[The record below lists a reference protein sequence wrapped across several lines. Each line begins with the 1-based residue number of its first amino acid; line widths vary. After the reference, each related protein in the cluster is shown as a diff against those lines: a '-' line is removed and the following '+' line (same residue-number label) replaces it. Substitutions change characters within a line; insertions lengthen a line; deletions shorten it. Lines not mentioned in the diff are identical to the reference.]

1 MATSFV
7 NVIQLTSYAT
17 DRQTDT
23 WENSLLINLLSK
35 EESREQNRNKHHEW
49 ITINHSL
56 THLTCLQSIE
66 KLSIDRL
73 CATKEKWNKTEKER
87 NLPLSFVHVE
97 MGGRK
102 TRSLTITYRRTSRS
116 FSPGPPTTSRQ
127 LRQRSRGEWTGC
139 ANHFN
144 ISVFLF
150 QVKFPVVFIRKSIG
164 EPFLEITLRCLPLVN
179 DITWSLVIGESR
191 RGNGSARGI
200 EINSVKEGKKVH
212 YYVSL

>member
-1 MATSFV
+1 MPP
-7 NVIQLTSYAT
+7 T
-17 DRQTDT
+17 DKQTPGR
-23 WENSLLINLLSK
+23 NSLLINLLSK

-49 ITINHSL
+49 ITINHSIYSPDL
-56 THLTCLQSIE
+56 PAE
-66 KLSIDRL
+66 LSIDRL

>member
-1 MATSFV
+1 MPP
-7 NVIQLTSYAT
+7 T
-17 DRQTDT
+17 DRQTPGRILCLSIC
-23 WENSLLINLLSK
+23 WAKKNQENKTETSTMNELQS
-35 EESREQNRNKHHEW
+35 
-49 ITINHSL
+49 TTPL

-102 TRSLTITYRRTSRS
+102 TRSLTITYRRPSRS

-139 ANHFN
+139 ATHFN

>member
-1 MATSFV
+1 MPP
-7 NVIQLTSYAT
+7 T
-17 DRQTDT
+17 DRQTPGRILCLSIC
-23 WENSLLINLLSK
+23 WAKKNQENKTETSTMNELQS
-35 EESREQNRNKHHEW
+35 
-49 ITINHSL
+49 TTPL
-56 THLTCLQSIE
+56 THLTCPQSIE

-102 TRSLTITYRRTSRS
+102 TRSLTITYRRPSRS